1 MFPGIGL
8 YNRGTICGPEAALLL
23 SRLSMLVLVVWLP
36 ACAGQPAQSGGEG
49 EQAAEVDPFEP
60 MNRRI
65 FAFNQ
70 TLDDYLARPAA
81 RGYREVTPGWLDDG
95 ITRLFEN
102 LRDLRSAVN
111 GALQWE
117 WANAGN
123 NFGRFAVNS
132 TLGVAGFFDVA
143 SSVDLDKTPEDFGLT
158 LAKWGAARGP
168 YLVLPV
174 LGPSTTRAAVGMA
187 PDYLLWPPNY
197 IDHTL
202 TQYSVEA
209 TNAVDQRAGL
219 LDLEQAIVGDRYTFI
234 RDAYLQNRRYKAGK
248 EPPVDDFGKGFEGNG
263 EGW

>member
-1 MFPGIGL
+1 MFRGSGL
-8 YNRGTICGPEAALLL
+8 YNPCTIRGPEAALSL
-23 SRLSMLVLVVWLP
+23 SRLSMLLLVLWLP
-36 ACAGQPAQSGGEG
+36 ACASQSVQSGGD
-49 EQAAEVDPFEP
+49 EQPAAETDPFEP
-60 MNRRI
+60 LNRKV

-102 LRDLRSAVN
+102 LRDLRSAIN
-111 GALQWE
+111 GVLQWE
-117 WANAGN
+117 WGNAGN
-123 NFGRFAVNS
+123 NFGRFTVNS

-143 SSVDLDKTPEDFGLT
+143 SSVDLRKTPEDFGLT
-158 LAKWGAARGP
+158 LAKWGTAQGP

-174 LGPSTTRAAVGMA
+174 LGPSTSRAAAGLG
-187 PDYLLWPPNY
+187 PDYLFWPPNF

-202 TQYSVEA
+202 TRYSVEV

-219 LDLEQAIVGDRYTFI
+219 LDLERAIVGDRYTFI
-234 RDAYLQNRRYKAGK
+234 RDTYLQNRRYKTGQ
-248 EPPVDDFGKGFEGNG
+248 EPPVDDFGDGFEDTG